1 MNNGYKYAAI
11 VFDFDGVLVESVDI
25 KTEAFAAL
33 YKGYGSDVVNKVVA
47 FHLNHLGVSRYE
59 KFRYYHKELLGRELT
74 EPKEAELDKSF
85 SAWVEDAVVQAA
97 SVIGADEL
105 LEAIYESLPLFIASG
120 TPDNEI
126 KRIVDKR
133 KINHY
138 FISVHG
144 APLKKGPI
152 IKGIIREHGFDPQ
165 RVLMVGDAP
174 SDYEGAI
181 EAGVCFVGR
190 VPPGA
195 KNPFAENVPIMGDLK
210 AMKRFISTDK
220 P

>member
-1 MNNGYKYAAI
+1 MNSGYKYEAI

-25 KTEAFAAL
+25 KTRAFAAL
-33 YKGYGSDVVNKVVA
+33 YDGYGAGVVEKVVA
-47 FHLNHLGVSRYE
+47 FHLSHLGVSRYE
-59 KFRYYHKELLGRELT
+59 KFQYYHRELLGRELT
-74 EPKEAELDKSF
+74 GPEEAELDKRF

-97 SVIGADEL
+97 SVTGADEL
-105 LEAIYESLPLFIASG
+105 LEAIYKSLPLFIASG
-120 TPDNEI
+120 TPDGEI
-126 KRIVDKR
+126 KRVVDKR
-133 KINHY
+133 KMNHY

-152 IKGIIREHGFDPQ
+152 IKKVIREHGFDPQ

-174 SDYEGAI
+174 SDYEGAV

-190 VPPGA
+190 VPLGGE
-195 KNPFAENVPIMGDLK
+195 NPFADNVPVMADLK
-210 AMKRFISTDK
+210 AMGRFISTGK